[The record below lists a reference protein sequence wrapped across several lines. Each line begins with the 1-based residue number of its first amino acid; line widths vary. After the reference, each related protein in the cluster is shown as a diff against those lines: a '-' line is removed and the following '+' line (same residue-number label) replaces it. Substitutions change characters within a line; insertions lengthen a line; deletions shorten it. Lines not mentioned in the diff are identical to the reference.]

1 MFAFDDLNPV
11 KRFSA
16 LTMGSAEEASQ
27 IGWLLVCLLV
37 WAVLLDLQNVFY
49 YVVRIFFNS
58 LLSIFLAKMD
68 VIGVKNIPTNGPLI
82 LAANHSNQ
90 FIDGMCIFCS
100 VPQRKVGILIAQKSY
115 NNPVVGAFA
124 RAMDSVP
131 IARPQDLAFSGL
143 GALLKVQ
150 ASPPPQ
156 EDAGTV
162 AYRLVG
168 NSECKFTSQL
178 SRGAKITYTSKGTS
192 WVWKVLSVEGD
203 DAMIVALSSTPT
215 AKDMTAEALQET
227 LRADGA
233 YKILPRGDHDR
244 IFDGV
249 FASLRRGGTVGIFPE
264 GGSHDRTDLIDLKP
278 GVALIALGAKTS
290 PPVPIVPVGLS
301 YFRGHL
307 FRNAKVTVHFGPA
320 ILPTP
325 EEQEGHAAG
334 GEKRREACNSL
345 LARVSR
351 GMRDVIVPA
360 ASYDELQLVHVA
372 RRLWIGGREMGVE
385 LDPAVRQDLD
395 RRFAFGFQLLLKRH
409 PKVMSAMAAGE
420 ASANGSAGSAVGGA
434 GTQDDAGNVA
444 SGDTDTGGDSARAR
458 ELSRLMHRL
467 RNYDRELKR
476 LNLRDSQVT
485 SLERAPIGA
494 TLFTL
499 GHMVVMLLVAL
510 TPSLVL
516 NAPVGLAAMAWAR
529 WRQTAALAK
538 SDVKLR
544 GFDVVLSE
552 KLKFALVA
560 VPLLWLSYAALLSYA
575 TPLSRQ
581 DVVTLL
587 MFAPIAS
594 YIGVVSVESGMIAL
608 HDLRPMLARLMF
620 DAKRVEALKRE
631 QKELR
636 DCVHAEI
643 RHLVESDETIS
654 KMYHT
659 QGTLTTDD
667 WERLRS
673 PSKRSPKAR
682 NWEAGELKE
691 GEGGKVRSRSAKR
704 SLDEEEH
711 V

>member
-1 MFAFDDLNPV
+1 
-11 KRFSA
+11 
-16 LTMGSAEEASQ
+16 
-27 IGWLLVCLLV
+27 
-37 WAVLLDLQNVFY
+37 
-49 YVVRIFFNS
+49 
-58 LLSIFLAKMD
+58 
-68 VIGVKNIPTNGPLI
+68 
-82 LAANHSNQ
+82 
-90 FIDGMCIFCS
+90 
-100 VPQRKVGILIAQKSY
+100 
-115 NNPVVGAFA
+115 
-124 RAMDSVP
+124 
-131 IARPQDLAFSGL
+131 
-143 GALLKVQ
+143 
-150 ASPPPQ
+150 
-156 EDAGTV
+156 
-162 AYRLVG
+162 
-168 NSECKFTSQL
+168 
-178 SRGAKITYTSKGTS
+178 
-192 WVWKVLSVEGD
+192 
-203 DAMIVALSSTPT
+203 MIVALSSTPT

-244 IFDGV
+244 IFDG
-249 FASLRRGGTVGIFPE
+249 LRVTPARWHRRHLPE

-325 EEQEGHAAG
+325 EEQEGHAQG

-360 ASYDELQLVHVA
+360 TSYDELQLVHVA

-409 PKVMSAMAAGE
+409 PEVMRAVAAGE
-420 ASANGSAGSAVGGA
+420 AAGIGSAGSAVGGA

-516 NAPVGLAAMAWAR
+516 NAPVGLAAMAWRAGGR
-529 WRQTAALAK
+529 RPPLPSRTSSCVALM
-538 SDVKLR
+538 SSSRRSSSSRLWQSRCCGSRTPRCSRMQRRSR
-544 GFDVVLSE
+544 GRTS
-552 KLKFALVA
+552 
-560 VPLLWLSYAALLSYA
+560 
-575 TPLSRQ
+575 SRCSCLHRSRR
-581 DVVTLL
+581 TL
-587 MFAPIAS
+587 
-594 YIGVVSVESGMIAL
+594 G
-608 HDLRPMLARLMF
+608 
-620 DAKRVEALKRE
+620 
-631 QKELR
+631 
-636 DCVHAEI
+636 
-643 RHLVESDETIS
+643 
-654 KMYHT
+654 
-659 QGTLTTDD
+659 
-667 WERLRS
+667 WS
-673 PSKRSPKAR
+673 PSRA
-682 NWEAGELKE
+682 A
-691 GEGGKVRSRSAKR
+691 
-704 SLDEEEH
+704 
-711 V
+711 